1 MKTFNK
7 DGLRFIIGTLVAAVT
22 AVLVASIISTS
33 LGTLAEA
40 IRESNANTSASSSG
54 GSSSSSS
61 STPSSLSSSSSSSS
75 SSASSSSSSSSSV
88 AVEIHQITFN
98 TAGGTAVTPATLQI
112 PHGEFILN
120 FPVTTLANNTFLGW
134 YTGVTPNDVLFTGVM
149 PVVQD
154 MTLFARWQLTV
165 DIPLVEPG
173 VVTWR
178 VAFNATG
185 GSNVGHVQIADGRT
199 MELPST
205 TRAGYVFLGW
215 FTGNLPGDVQ
225 FTSSTIVDRDMTLVA
240 RWERQSFMITFLTYG
255 GSFVAPMT
263 AKAEA
268 PIAAPSNP
276 TKLNFSFGG
285 WFTTVDYTTEF
296 VFDKMPEVNTTLHAL
311 WTPGTFEGLR
321 YTCSTTECIITG
333 YQGIHSSIYIPAE
346 IDELPVTMVADRAFE
361 GNENLVSIT
370 FEDGEGSSS
379 SLKTIGT
386 SAFANMA
393 TLRDLTLPQ
402 SALKTIKNDA
412 FRNSSLLTA
421 VDIPAGVTTLG
432 TNVLTGTDSIERITV
447 RPGNNTTSVGT
458 FNFKYLFG
466 GTAFNSAVN
475 VPLSLETVIVS
486 DGVSFGATT
495 IPNDFLRDLPMIK
508 EVVMPSSVTNMGT
521 AVLLGANQLNT
532 LTWTFTSSVDG
543 AANSFLSYAFNTG
556 HTTITN
562 VPTTLENVTIN
573 KNNLT
578 RIGSYAFYN
587 IANLKEINIP
597 DNITELGT
605 YSFAHAV
612 VNTSKI
618 KIISL
623 PSSIVTIQAN
633 AFTNNSSVEDI
644 ELPQNLVT
652 IGASA
657 FQNTSSLIEMEIP
670 NSVTTIGA
678 NILTGSN
685 ALRKL
690 TYSNNSLALA
700 SRFLRYFFG
709 GSVASGA
716 VPASLKTV
724 EITTGDALVASYFE
738 NINTIETIF
747 LPSTIATINNRAFF
761 GMTALR
767 QVAVLGTVAVPD
779 RVVLPSALTT
789 LGTSV
794 FQNAASIR
802 HVTIPAAIT
811 QIPVD
816 TFNGATELTTLVT
829 GPSMTVIGDRA
840 FQNTKLSTFTFSN
853 NLTTIGVSA
862 FQGTLLTQVVV
873 PNTVTFIGASAFRNM
888 GALTSITFPS
898 AVPTVAPLFALGND
912 VLTGAQVLTTINFH
926 IDMLPTAGNR
936 TVRYFFGGNTSG
948 GGTIPATLTTINL
961 TGGTILGPNFFIGL
975 NTLVNVT
982 LPNTL
987 TEIGSQAFD
996 RTTNIIELTIPQSVI
1011 SIGASAFREMTS
1023 LVQLTFL
1030 RETLPT
1036 TLGATLFATSSAD
1049 ARILTNLFIIVP
1061 NAAAVT
1067 AYRVNAQFNAFANE
1081 NPTRLVPAEAEP
1093 EVILP

>member
-40 IRESNANTSASSSG
+40 IRESNAN
-54 GSSSSSS
+54 
-61 STPSSLSSSSSSSS
+61 
-75 SSASSSSSSSSSV
+75 SSASSSSGSNSSSGSSSNNTTSSSPSSGINEV
-88 AVEIHQITFN
+88 HQITFN
-98 TAGGTAVTPATLQI
+98 TAGGTAVTPSTLQI
-112 PHGEFILN
+112 THGEFILN
-120 FPVTTLANNTFLGW
+120 FPVTTLTNYTFLGW
-134 YTGVTPNDVLFTGVM
+134 YTGVTPNDVLFTGTM

-154 MTLFARWQLTV
+154 MTLFARWQLIA
-165 DIPLVEPG
+165 DIPVVEPG

-178 VAFNATG
+178 VAFNAAG
-185 GSNVGHVQIADGRT
+185 GSTVDTVQVSDGRT
-199 MELPST
+199 MQLPAT
-205 TRAGYVFLGW
+205 TRAGYEFLGW

-255 GSFVAPMT
+255 GSFVAPFT
-263 AKAEA
+263 AKADA
-268 PIAAPSNP
+268 PITAPTNP
-276 TKLNFSFGG
+276 TKQNFSFGG
-285 WFTTVDYTTEF
+285 WFTSVEYTTEF
-296 VFDKMPEVNTTLHAL
+296 EFDVMPDSSITLHAL
-311 WTPGTFEGLR
+311 WTPGTYEGLR

-333 YQGIHSSIYIPAE
+333 YEGIHSSIYIPAE
-346 IDELPVTMVADRAFE
+346 INELPVTMVADRAFE

-402 SALKTIKNDA
+402 TSLLTIKNDA

-421 VDIPAGVTTLG
+421 VDIPSGVTTLG

-447 RPGNNTTSVGT
+447 RPGNNSKSVAT

-466 GTAFNSAVN
+466 GTVFNSAVN

-486 DGVSFGATT
+486 EGETT
-495 IPNDFLRDLPMIK
+495 IPNDFLRDLPMVR
-508 EVVMPSSVTNMGT
+508 EVVMPSTVTTMGT
-521 AVLLGANQLNT
+521 AVLFGANQLNS

-543 AANSFLSYAFNTG
+543 SGNAFLSFAFSAAHG
-556 HTTITN
+556 AITN
-562 VPTTLENVTIN
+562 VPSTLENVTIN
-573 KNNLT
+573 RTALT

-587 IANLKEINIP
+587 IANLRNITLP
-597 DNITELGT
+597 NNITEIGGF
-605 YSFAHAV
+605 SFAHAA
-612 VNTSKI
+612 VNTSRLEF
-618 KIISL
+618 ISL
-623 PSSIVTIQAN
+623 PASVITIRDSL
-633 AFTNNSSVEDI
+633 FTNNTSLKDVD
-644 ELPQNLVT
+644 LPQNLVT
-652 IGASA
+652 IGNNA
-657 FQNTSSLIEMEIP
+657 FQNTTSLVEIEIP
-670 NSVTTIGA
+670 NSVTTIGTG
-678 NILTGSN
+678 ILTGAN
-685 ALRKL
+685 ALTKL
-690 TYSNNSLALA
+690 TYSNNSLPLA

-716 VPASLKTV
+716 VPSTLRTI

-738 NINTIETIF
+738 SVTSIETVF

-767 QVAVLGTVAVPD
+767 QVAVLGTVAVAD

-794 FQNAASIR
+794 FQNAANIR
-802 HVTIPAAIT
+802 HVTLPAAIT
-811 QIPVD
+811 TLPAD
-816 TFNGATELTTLVT
+816 TFNGATELNTVVT
-829 GPSMTVIGDRA
+829 GTSMTVIGDRA
-840 FQNTKLSTFTFSN
+840 FLNTKLSTFTFAN
-853 NLTTIGVSA
+853 NLTTIGANA

-873 PNTVTFIGASAFRNM
+873 PNTVTSIGAEAFRNM
-888 GALTSITFPS
+888 SALTSITFPS
-898 AVPTVAPLFALGND
+898 TVPSVAPLFTLGAN

-936 TVRYFFGGNTSG
+936 TVRYFFGGTTSG
-948 GGTIPATLTTINL
+948 GGTIPTTLTTVTLSGGTVLGPSFFSNL
-961 TGGTILGPNFFIGL
+961 T
-975 NTLVNVT
+975 TLVNVT

-987 TEIGSQAFD
+987 TDIGTLAFD
-996 RTTNIIELTIPQSVI
+996 GVTGITALTIPQSVN
-1011 SIGASAFREMTS
+1011 SIGASAFRAMTG

-1030 RETLPT
+1030 RETLAA
-1036 TLGATLFATSSAD
+1036 TLGTTLFATSAASAV
-1049 ARILTNLFIIVP
+1049 ILPNLFIVVP
-1061 NAAAVT
+1061 TEAALT
-1067 AYRVNAQFNAFANE
+1067 AYIVNAQFAAFNTVTPIRIVVA
-1081 NPTRLVPAEAEP
+1081 TPA
-1093 EVILP
+1093 V

>member
-1 MKTFNK
+1 V
-7 DGLRFIIGTLVAAVT
+7 VA
-22 AVLVASIISTS
+22 
-33 LGTLAEA
+33 
-40 IRESNANTSASSSG
+40 
-54 GSSSSSS
+54 
-61 STPSSLSSSSSSSS
+61 
-75 SSASSSSSSSSSV
+75 
-88 AVEIHQITFN
+88 EIHQITFN
-98 TAGGTAVTPATLQI
+98 TAGGTAVTPSTLQI
-112 PHGEFILN
+112 THGEYILN
-120 FPVTTLANNTFLGW
+120 FPVTTLTNYTFLGW

-154 MTLFARWQLTV
+154 MTLFARWQLIV
-165 DIPLVEPG
+165 DIPVVEPG

-185 GSNVGHVQIADGRT
+185 GSTVDTVQIADGRT
-199 MELPST
+199 MALPVT
-205 TRAGYVFLGW
+205 TRAGYDFLGW

-263 AKAEA
+263 AKADA
-268 PIAAPSNP
+268 PITAPTNP
-276 TKLNFSFGG
+276 TKPNFSFGG
-285 WFTTVDYTTEF
+285 WFTTVDYTSEF
-296 VFDKMPEVNTTLHAL
+296 EFDVMPETSITLHAL
-311 WTPGTFEGLR
+311 WTPGTYEGLR

-333 YQGIHSSIYIPAE
+333 YEGIHSSIYIPAE

-361 GNENLVSIT
+361 DNENLVSIT
-370 FEDGEGSSS
+370 FEDSEGSSS
-379 SLKTIGT
+379 YLKTIGT

-421 VDIPAGVTTLG
+421 VDIPFGVTTLG

-447 RPGNNTTSVGT
+447 RPGNNSKSVAT

-466 GTAFNSAVN
+466 GTVFNSAVN

-486 DGVSFGATT
+486 EGETT
-495 IPNDFLRDLPMIK
+495 IPNDFLRDLPMVR
-508 EVVMPSSVTNMGT
+508 EVVMPPSVTTMGT
-521 AVLLGANQLNT
+521 AVLLGANQLNS

-556 HTTITN
+556 HTSITN

-573 KNNLT
+573 DTLT

-587 IANLKEINIP
+587 IANLRQINLP

-605 YSFAHAV
+605 YVFAHAA
-612 VNTSKI
+612 VNTSRLEF
-618 KIISL
+618 ISL
-623 PSSIVTIQAN
+623 PSSIVTILAN
-633 AFTNNSSVEDI
+633 SFTNNSSVKDI

-670 NSVTTIGA
+670 NTVTTIGTG
-678 NILTGSN
+678 ILTGSN
-685 ALRKL
+685 ALTKL
-690 TYSNNSLALA
+690 TYSNNSLP
-700 SRFLRYFFG
+700 SGTRFLRYFFG

-716 VPASLKTV
+716 VPATLKTV
-724 EITTGDALVASYFE
+724 EITTGDALIASYFE
-738 NINTIETIF
+738 SITTIETIF

-767 QVAVLGTVAVPD
+767 QIAVLGTVAVAD

-794 FQNAASIR
+794 FQNAANIR
-802 HVTIPAAIT
+802 HVTLPAAIT
-811 QIPVD
+811 TLPAD
-816 TFNGATELTTLVT
+816 TFNGATELTTVVT
-829 GPSMTVIGDRA
+829 GNSMTIIGDRA
-840 FQNTKLSTFTFSN
+840 FQSTKLTTFTFAN
-853 NLTTIGVSA
+853 NLTTIGANA
-862 FQGTLLTQVVV
+862 FQGSLLTQVVV
-873 PNTVTFIGASAFRNM
+873 PNTVVSIGNDAFRSM
-888 GALTSITFPS
+888 SALTTITFPS
-898 AVPTVAPLFALGND
+898 TVPAVAPLFTLGTN

-936 TVRYFFGGNTSG
+936 TVRYFFGGTTAG
-948 GGTIPATLTTINL
+948 GGTIPTTLTTVTLSGGTVLGPSFFSNL
-961 TGGTILGPNFFIGL
+961 T
-975 NTLVNVT
+975 TLVNVT

-987 TEIGSQAFD
+987 TEIGTLAFD
-996 RTTNIIELTIPQSVI
+996 GVTGITALTIPQSVN
-1011 SIGASAFREMTS
+1011 SIGASAFRAMTG

-1030 RETLPT
+1030 RETLAA
-1036 TLGATLFATSSAD
+1036 TLGLTLFATSSVSAV
-1049 ARILTNLFIIVP
+1049 ILPNLFIVVP
-1061 NAAAVT
+1061 TEAALT
-1067 AYRVNAQFNAFANE
+1067 AYIVNAQFAAFNTVTPIRIVVA
-1081 NPTRLVPAEAEP
+1081 TPA
-1093 EVILP
+1093 V